1 MSFKCFSKPQLR
13 RNLRSQPRSQPRSQ
27 SRKRNRFSKAL
38 QLSTRKKSLKV
49 QLRRAPAT
57 SLTGSP
63 SSRASKA
70 NHKLRQ
76 EVQVVMKCSI
86 SRLRRKRRTRNPEAR
101 RERKQKREAPAERK
115 SERLSSVYR
124 ITKLASSTL
133 TLKQRQGL
141 RSIAMLYHRSSLP
154 SRAPVKVKQPTS
166 SRASRLSSPNDDTFD
181 QNIKQIMAM

>member
-13 RNLRSQPRSQPRSQ
+13 TKMISQ
-27 SRKRNRFSKAL
+27 SRTSQSKKRSRFSKAL
-38 QLSTRKKSLKV
+38 QLSTRKKSLNLQ

-57 SLTGSP
+57 SPTGSP

-76 EVQVVMKCSI
+76 EAQVVMKCSI

-101 RERKQKREAPAERK
+101 RERKQKREAPVVRK